1 MTYKPG
7 GRPFDSPDCGSVPSR
22 PRAVGSV
29 PSFPLGAGPLGM
41 DDDFGAGAVDIGDAP
56 FFRAA
61 CLAAGSGSALAAGA
75 AQKVAATISADNCRL
90 FMLYNPSLP
99 RCTALL
105 PSLPD
110 AAGSTPRFPLGAEA
124 AANASAGA
132 VPVGIEPD
140 GGALSAALT
149 AWGINPAL
157 RGVGCAGV
165 ATAAAGARATPP
177 TRAAAGEAPGAEAAP
192 PPEIELCS
200 AADCCG
206 RPAVPEAPA
215 NIAPPAAPVRLASR
229 SDDCSPLARSVTSM
243 RSPC

>member
-7 GRPFDSPDCGSVPSR
+7 GRSFVSPGCGSVPSF

-29 PSFPLGAGPLGM
+29 PSFPFGAGPFGM
-41 DDDFGAGAVDIGDAP
+41 DPDFGAGAVDIGDAP
-56 FFRAA
+56 FFRSA
-61 CLAAGSGSALAAGA
+61 CALRGSPPGGLAAGSGSAPTAGA

-99 RCTALL
+99 RCAASL

-110 AAGSTPRFPLGAEA
+110 AAGSTPSFPLGAEA
-124 AANASAGA
+124 AGNASAGP

-149 AWGINPAL
+149 AWGIKPAL
-157 RGVGCAGV
+157 RDGVGAGV
-165 ATAAAGARATPP
+165 APAAAGVCATPP
-177 TRAAAGEAPGAEAAP
+177 ARAAAGEAPGAEVAP
-192 PPEIELCS
+192 PPELELCS
-200 AADCCG
+200 AAECCG

-229 SDDCSPLARSVTSM
+229 SDDCSPLAR
-243 RSPC
+243 